1 MKVEVQIKEVN
12 YGFVTIE
19 VENEDEIYERAWD
32 KIAEGDE
39 VDWGKTDTD
48 IINWKEVEE

>member
-19 VENEDEIYERAWD
+19 VENENEIYEKAQDAYFAGDVYWGNCDWD
-32 KIAEGDE
+32 VK
-39 VDWGKTDTD
+39 
-48 IINWKEVEE
+48 NWEKVEE